1 MSQENVELARRVYAV
16 IRIFLER
23 ATAGEDISQA
33 PEYWAVWDPDVVI
46 VEIAEYPDASTY
58 RGHEEI
64 VRGLYEE
71 VTAGSI
77 QAGSYTS
84 RTFGECCCSSD
95 GCHDRIRG
103 RPEVARGPRKIT
115 V

>member
-46 VEIAEYPDASTY
+46 VEIAEYPDAST
-58 RGHEEI
+58 
-64 VRGLYEE
+64 
-71 VTAGSI
+71 
-77 QAGSYTS
+77 
-84 RTFGECCCSSD
+84 
-95 GCHDRIRG
+95 
-103 RPEVARGPRKIT
+103 
-115 V
+115 